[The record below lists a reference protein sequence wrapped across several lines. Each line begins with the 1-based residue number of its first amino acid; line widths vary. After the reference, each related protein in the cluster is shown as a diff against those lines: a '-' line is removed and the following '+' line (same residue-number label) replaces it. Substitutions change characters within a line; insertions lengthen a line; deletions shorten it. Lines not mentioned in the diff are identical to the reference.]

1 MKHMVCFFDIST
13 ITIIVIIAINC
24 YRKTIINN
32 GENSLSLYMNMK
44 YLNLIYNNVRERN
57 NNLCLIL
64 AIIIVII
71 VKTFIGMSFQ

>member
-1 MKHMVCFFDIST
+1 MVCFFDIST